1 MRAAF
6 TFVLLLTISSLA
18 AAQRSTDPAQVPV
31 FRSNASLV
39 ALNVTVMDAS
49 KHYVTGLGSD
59 DFAVFEDGVQQQVRF
74 FESNQVPVD
83 LILLLDCSSSMQEKM
98 DTVHQAAIGFLATL
112 RGGDRG
118 AVVTFAD
125 SVNVAQ
131 ALTSDRA
138 LLEAAV
144 RNTKPHGSTALN
156 NALYIALKKFGG
168 AARDNGEV
176 RRRAIAILTDGE
188 DTASLITFEDVLEVA
203 RRSGVNIYTIGL
215 QSKGELAGNSGK
227 HRYFSE
233 SQYAMKTLAQETGAE
248 SFFPTDIVE
257 LRDIYASISRELS
270 SQYSIGYSPS
280 NSRPDGRFRRVVV
293 QVVSRPELRPKA
305 RAGYTA
311 AVSGTE
317 PQEDRSR

>member
-6 TFVLLLTISSLA
+6 TSVLLLTISSLA
-18 AAQRSTDPAQVPV
+18 AAQSSTDPAQVPV
-31 FRSNASLV
+31 FRSTASLV

-49 KHYVTGLGSD
+49 KHYVTGLSSD

-74 FESNQVPVD
+74 FESRQVPVD
-83 LILLLDCSSSMQEKM
+83 LILLLDCSSSMREKM
-98 DTVHQAAIGFLATL
+98 DTVHQAAIGFLQTL
-112 RGGDRG
+112 RSDDRG

-144 RNTKPHGSTALN
+144 RNTKAYGSTALN

-168 AARDNGEV
+168 AARD
-176 RRRAIAILTDGE
+176 
-188 DTASLITFEDVLEVA
+188 DVLELA

-215 QSKGELAGNSGK
+215 QSKYELAGNPGK

-280 NSRPDGRFRRVVV
+280 NGRLDGRFRRVVV

-305 RAGYTA
+305 RSGYTA
-311 AVSGTE
+311 AASGTE
-317 PQEDRSR
+317 SQGDRSR